1 MWTPSNFGIWS
12 STMTNAIPALKPIK
26 TGSEMKLATKPNR
39 RSAASRRMAPTR
51 RVRVADAFVNE
62 VGSPAT
68 ATRLSAVAARMASVV
83 VVLTLSGR
91 DVPTIA

>member
-1 MWTPSNFGIWS
+1 
-12 STMTNAIPALKPIK
+12 
-26 TGSEMKLATKPNR
+26 
-39 RSAASRRMAPTR
+39 MAPTR
-51 RVRVADAFVNE
+51 RVRVADAFINE

-68 ATRLSAVAARMASVV
+68 ATRLSALAARMANVV